1 MINEEALLLNQQNS
15 LKLFTSIRLLQSYIS
30 QEALARTMSQT
41 SQKSATELSDFT
53 LALIKPDAVKAG
65 FVADI
70 ISELNDNGF
79 FVA

>member
-1 MINEEALLLNQQNS
+1 
-15 LKLFTSIRLLQSYIS
+15 
-30 QEALARTMSQT
+30 MSQT

-70 ISELNDNGF
+70 IADLNDNGF
-79 FVA
+79 LSLEVEN